1 MKLVYAIVRNDNED
15 DVVSLLNQN
24 HYSVTRP
31 VSYTHLDVYKRQ
43 GYERIAVVTHG
54 GLIRVMAAYYTGIPL
69 SRFRILGK
77 DLENCSITELQWDEK
92 NERFTLECFNDHA
105 HLDKYPEL
113 LRSGWKG

>member
-1 MKLVYAIVRNDNED
+1 MVTDYFDVKLETKD
-15 DVVSLLNQN
+15 
-24 HYSVTRP
+24 
-31 VSYTHLDVYKRQ
+31 
-43 GYERIAVVTHG
+43 
-54 GLIRVMAAYYTGIPL
+54 LILKKAEFD
-69 SRFRILGK
+69 FRILGK